1 MINSQ
6 FENSVENVCDFNYL
20 TEMMG
25 NKKHLINGIMDAF
38 LKQIPEELQSIT
50 NAILKTDYLTIKSF
64 AHTMKSSVSI
74 MGISILTPILQEM
87 EDLAT
92 KAESASVPLAASI
105 EKITDLNEDLNV
117 ICRQAIEEIEKEK
130 PNYI

>member
-1 MINSQ
+1 MVNSK
-6 FENSVENVCDFNYL
+6 FENSIKNVCDFNYL

-38 LKQIPEELQSIT
+38 LTQIPEELQSIN
-50 NAILKTDYLTIKSF
+50 NAIVKTDYLTIKSF

-74 MGISILTPILQEM
+74 MGISILMPVLQEM
-87 EDLAT
+87 EELAT
-92 KAESASVPLAASI
+92 KALAVPLSVSI
-105 EKITDLNEDLNV
+105 EKIKELNEKLNL
-117 ICRQAIEEIEKEK
+117 ICKQAIEEIEKEK